1 MQVAA
6 SNSVRFLLFFGREK
20 DTLKN
25 HVFSEQAMMPKWVPT
40 KGCDRISGRLCEFAK
55 SKSPL
60 RKQPR
65 NPPFAP
71 QQAISCIRTKE

>member
-60 RKQPR
+60 TGIKKKKNR
-65 NPPFAP
+65 ND
-71 QQAISCIRTKE
+71 CEVW

>member
-60 RKQPR
+60 
-65 NPPFAP
+65 
-71 QQAISCIRTKE
+71 KETYSFF